1 MPKRRISLILPVMIT
16 IIALPATLSLLY
28 YRVTGDPTMQPLSVT
43 KSSLEAHQDP
53 DGTRGILVQINW
65 GKKSN
70 SPSTPAAVQE
80 ALDKTLTTYAV
91 DYRINLIDT
100 PGDKVQIYFLV
111 NASKIGPYRISN
123 VASGIPAALAALRQS
138 ARN

>member
-16 IIALPATLSLLY
+16 IIALPATLSQLY

-43 KSSLEAHQDP
+43 KSSMDAHEDP

-65 GKKSN
+65 GIN
-70 SPSTPAAVQE
+70 STTPSTKAKVQK
-80 ALDKTLTTYAV
+80 ALQNTLATYAV
-91 DYRINLIDT
+91 DYRIKLYDT
-100 PGDKVQIYFLV
+100 PGDKVQIYYLV
-111 NASKIGPYRISN
+111 NASKIGPYQIRDA
-123 VASGIPAALAALRQS
+123 ASGIKAALAALRQS